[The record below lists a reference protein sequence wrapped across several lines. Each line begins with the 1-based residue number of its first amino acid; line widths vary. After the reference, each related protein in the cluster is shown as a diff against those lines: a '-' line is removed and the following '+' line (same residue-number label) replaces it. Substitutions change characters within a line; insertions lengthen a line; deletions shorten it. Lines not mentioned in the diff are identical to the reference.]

1 MNPEATGRHTS
12 GSAALRVVANSPA
25 EADPLATWTAAMPR
39 ELLSHPRLTGDARVL
54 AAYLWALANWQ
65 ADTLIRTTLA
75 SLATAVAMPESSV
88 RDHMAR
94 LEREGYVSAITSRR
108 GRPECGGGAEFV
120 VYGPA
125 ALGERLR
132 LNRPADSAQG
142 RLPLAAADELVD
154 RCRAL
159 SEEIDRGLM
168 VNKRPHTVER
178 WLVVA
183 GALLGCRVPIDLKRH
198 EGSPFGPVAL
208 TDGDIRSA
216 VRAAARRAD
225 PGKAYYFL
233 LRDRLCATAGVAV
246 RSPSPEATR
255 AACERIGWRWRRA
268 WAHSPRELQTMYIA
282 AQADG
287 EQRDFREWRDALE
300 NDPT

>member
-1 MNPEATGRHTS
+1 MNPDATGRHTS
-12 GSAALRVVANSPA
+12 GSAALRVVSNSPA
-25 EADPLATWTAAMPR
+25 DVDPLATWNAAMPR

-54 AAYLWALANWQ
+54 AAYLWALAGWQ
-65 ADTLIRTTLA
+65 ADALIRTTLA
-75 SLATAVAMPESSV
+75 SLATSVAMPESSV

-94 LEREGYVSAITSRR
+94 LEREGYVSPITSRR

-120 VYGPA
+120 VYGPT

-132 LNRPADSAQG
+132 LNRPADTAQG

-159 SEEIDRGLM
+159 SRDIDNGLT

-183 GALLGCRVPIDLKRH
+183 GALLGCEIPIELKRR
-198 EGSPFGPVAL
+198 EGSLFGRVAL
-208 TDGDIRSA
+208 TDSDIRSA
-216 VRAAARRAD
+216 IRAAARRSD

-233 LRDRLCATAGVAV
+233 LRDRLSATAGAPV
-246 RSPSPEATR
+246 RCPSQEATR
-255 AACERIGWRWRRA
+255 AACENIEWPWRKSWD
-268 WAHSPRELQTMYIA
+268 HSPRELQTMHIA

-287 EQRDFREWRDALE
+287 DQRDYRAWLDALDNE
-300 NDPT
+300 PT